1 MKISKRTLFGA
12 TAAALALFCAPAQ
25 AHRVYPMSYEL
36 SPTGSGAATVLRVDN
51 TTERP
56 LTLEVSVE
64 KRSWDERGNETRTPA
79 DEDFLILPP
88 QMIVEPGKTQAIRV
102 QYVGAPTL
110 DQTAMYVVGVN
121 QVPVADPSA
130 GTGVQFV
137 INFGTAAYVVPT
149 GAKTELK
156 IVSVAEASEPGK
168 MEIVLENSGARY
180 APLGNTTWTFTNGAG
195 QKMELSGDPLR
206 ETLVAAVVPSGG
218 RRIFT
223 VPAAEG
229 FALTAPIQLSIK

>member
-1 MKISKRTLFGA
+1 MIAKRKIVGA
-12 TAAALALFCAPAQ
+12 AVAALALFGTPAQ

-36 SPTGSGAATVLRVDN
+36 APVGSGAATVLRVDN

-64 KRSWDERGNETRTPA
+64 KRAWDERGNETRTPA
-79 DEDFLILPP
+79 EEDFLVLPP

-102 QYVGAPTL
+102 QYIGEPTI
-110 DQTAMYVVGVN
+110 DQTAMYVIGVN
-121 QVPVADPSA
+121 QVPVADPTA

-149 GAKTELK
+149 GAKTELN
-156 IVSVAEASEPGK
+156 IVSVAAASEPGN
-168 MEIVLENSGARY
+168 MDVVLENTGARH
-180 APLGNTTWTFTNGAG
+180 APLGSTTWTFTNGAG

-206 ETLVAAVVPSGG
+206 ETLVASVVPAGG

-229 FALTAPIQLSIK
+229 FALTAPIQLAIK

>member
-1 MKISKRTLFGA
+1 MRNLKRTLVGA
-12 TAAALALFCAPAQ
+12 TAAALALVSAPVQ

-36 SPTGSGAATVLRVDN
+36 APAGSGAATVLRVDN
-51 TTERP
+51 TTERA

-102 QYVGAPTL
+102 QYVGAPAL

-121 QVPVADPSA
+121 QVPVADPTA

-137 INFGTAAYVVPT
+137 INFGTAAYVVPA

-156 IVSVAEASEPGK
+156 IVSVAEAGEAGK
-168 MEIVLENSGARY
+168 MEVVLENSGARY

-206 ETLVAAVVPSGG
+206 ETLVASVVPSGG

-223 VPAAEG
+223 VPAEEG
-229 FALTAPIQLSIK
+229 FALTAPIHLSIK

>member
-1 MKISKRTLFGA
+1 MTIAKRTFLGA
-12 TAAALALFCAPAQ
+12 VAAAALFCAPAE

-36 SPTGSGAATVLRVDN
+36 APAGSGAATVLRVDN
-51 TTERP
+51 TTDRP
-56 LTLEVSVE
+56 LTLEMTVE
-64 KRSWDERGNETRTPA
+64 KRVWDERGNETRTPA

-102 QYVGAPTL
+102 QYVGATDL

-121 QVPVADPSA
+121 QVPVADPNA

-137 INFGTAAYVVPT
+137 INFGTAAYVVPN

-156 IVSVAEASEPGK
+156 VVSVGAGSQPGQ
-168 MEIVLENSGARY
+168 MEVVLENSGARY
-180 APLGNTTWTFTNGAG
+180 APLGSTTWTFTNGAG

-206 ETLVAAVVPSGG
+206 ETLVASVVPSGG

-223 VPAAEG
+223 VPASEG
-229 FALTAPIQLSIK
+229 FATDGPIQLMIK

>member
-1 MKISKRTLFGA
+1 MRNLKRTLVGA
-12 TAAALALFCAPAQ
+12 TAAALALVSAPGL

-36 SPTGSGAATVLRVDN
+36 APAGSGAATVLRVDN
-51 TTERP
+51 TTERA

-102 QYVGAPTL
+102 QYVGAPAL

-121 QVPVADPSA
+121 QVPVADPTA

-137 INFGTAAYVVPT
+137 INFGTAAYVVPA

-156 IVSVAEASEPGK
+156 IVSVGEADEAGK
-168 MEIVLENSGARY
+168 MEVVLENSGARY

-206 ETLVAAVVPSGG
+206 ETLVASVVPSGG

-223 VPAAEG
+223 VPAEEG

>member
-1 MKISKRTLFGA
+1 MIPKLKLIG
-12 TAAALALFCAPAQ
+12 TAAAAVAMLCVPAH

-36 SPTGSGAATVLRVDN
+36 APTGSSAATVLRVDN

-64 KRSWDERGNETRTPA
+64 KRSWDERGNETRVPA
-79 DEDFLILPP
+79 DEDFLVLPP

-102 QYVGAPTL
+102 QYVGEPTI
-110 DQTAMYVVGVN
+110 DRTAMYVIGVN

-137 INFGTAAYVVPT
+137 INFGTAAYVVPV
-149 GAKTELK
+149 GAKTELS
-156 IVSVAEASEPGK
+156 IVSVAAAADPGK
-168 MEIVLENSGARY
+168 MEVVLENTGARY
-180 APLGNTTWTFTNGAG
+180 APLGSTTWTFTNGAG
-195 QKMELSGDPLR
+195 QKMELSGDQLR
-206 ETLVAAVVPSGG
+206 EALVASVVPSGA

-229 FALTAPIQLSIK
+229 FALTAPIQLAIK

>member
-1 MKISKRTLFGA
+1 MMISRGTFL
-12 TAAALALFCAPAQ
+12 AAAAAAMSIVGMPAQ

-36 SPTGSGAATVLRVDN
+36 APAGSGAATVLRVDN

-56 LTLEVSVE
+56 LTLEVTVE
-64 KRSWDERGNETRTPA
+64 KRSWDERGNETRIPA
-79 DEDFLILPP
+79 DDDFLILPP

-121 QVPVADPSA
+121 QVPVADPTA

-137 INFGTAAYVVPT
+137 INFGTAAYVVPA

-156 IVSVAEASEPGK
+156 IASVTAAAEPGK
-168 MEIVLENSGARY
+168 MEVVLENTGARY

-206 ETLVAAVVPSGG
+206 ETLVASVVPSGG
-218 RRIFT
+218 RRIFI
-223 VPAAEG
+223 VPASEG
-229 FALTAPIQLSIK
+229 FALTAPIQLAIK

>member
-1 MKISKRTLFGA
+1 MRNLKRTLVGA
-12 TAAALALFCAPAQ
+12 TAAALALVSAPGQ

-36 SPTGSGAATVLRVDN
+36 APAGSGAATVLRVDN
-51 TTERP
+51 TTERA

-102 QYVGAPTL
+102 QYVGAPAL

-121 QVPVADPSA
+121 QVPVADPTA

-137 INFGTAAYVVPT
+137 INFGTAAYVVPA

-156 IVSVAEASEPGK
+156 IVSVGEASDAGK
-168 MEIVLENSGARY
+168 MEVVLENSGARY

-206 ETLVAAVVPSGG
+206 ETLVASVVPSGG

-223 VPAAEG
+223 VPAEEG

>member
-1 MKISKRTLFGA
+1 MINKRTFFS
-12 TAAALALFCAPAQ
+12 AAAAAVALLCAPVQ

-36 SPTGSGAATVLRVDN
+36 APAGSGAATVLRVDN

-79 DEDFLILPP
+79 EDDFLVLPP
-88 QMIVEPGKTQAIRV
+88 QMIVDPGKTQAIRV
-102 QYVGAPTL
+102 QYVGDPVL
-110 DQTAMYVVGVN
+110 EQTAMYVIGVN

-130 GTGVQFV
+130 GNGVQFV
-137 INFGTAAYVVPT
+137 INFGTAAYVVPA
-149 GAKTELK
+149 GAKTELNV
-156 IVSVAEASEPGK
+156 VSVAATGEPDK
-168 MEIVLENSGARY
+168 MEVVLENTGARY
-180 APLGNTTWTFTNGAG
+180 APLGSTTWTFTNGAG

-206 ETLVAAVVPSGG
+206 ETLIASVVPAGA

-229 FALTAPIQLSIK
+229 FALTAPIQLAIK

>member
-1 MKISKRTLFGA
+1 MRNLKRTLFGA
-12 TAAALALFCAPAQ
+12 TAAALALVSAPVQ

-36 SPTGSGAATVLRVDN
+36 APAGSGAATVLRVDN
-51 TTERP
+51 TTERA

-102 QYVGAPTL
+102 QYVGAPAL

-121 QVPVADPSA
+121 QVPVADPTA

-137 INFGTAAYVVPT
+137 INFGTAAYVVPA

-156 IVSVAEASEPGK
+156 IVSVGEANEAGK
-168 MEIVLENSGARY
+168 MEVVLENSGARY

-206 ETLVAAVVPSGG
+206 ETLVASVVPSGG

-223 VPAAEG
+223 VPAEEG

>member
-1 MKISKRTLFGA
+1 MMTSKRTLF
-12 TAAALALFCAPAQ
+12 AALAAAVTLLCAPAQ

-36 SPTGSGAATVLRVDN
+36 APVGSGAATVLRVDN

-56 LTLEVSVE
+56 LTLEVTAE
-64 KRSWDERGNETRTPA
+64 KRTWDEQGNEMRTPA

-88 QMIVEPGKTQAIRV
+88 QLIVEPGKTQAIRV
-102 QYVGAPTL
+102 QYVGDPTI
-110 DQTAMYVVGVN
+110 DQTAMYVIGVN
-121 QVPVADPSA
+121 QVPVTDPTA

-137 INFGTAAYVVPT
+137 INFGTAAYVVPA

-156 IVSVAEASEPGK
+156 IVSVAAASTPGT
-168 MEIVLENSGARY
+168 MEVVLENSGARY
-180 APLGNTTWTFTNGAG
+180 APLGSTTWTFTNGAG

-206 ETLVAAVVPSGG
+206 ETLIASVVPSGG

-229 FALTAPIQLSIK
+229 FALTAPLQLAIK